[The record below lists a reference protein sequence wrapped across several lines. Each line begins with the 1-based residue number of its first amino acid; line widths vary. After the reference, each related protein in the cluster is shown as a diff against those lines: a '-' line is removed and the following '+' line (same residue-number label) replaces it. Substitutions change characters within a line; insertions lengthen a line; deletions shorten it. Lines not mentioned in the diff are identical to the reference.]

1 VIDRDDFVFPEGSD
15 GYSDEGRSESL
26 GALVEAI
33 LEAQPGETVHFV
45 ACLLTDESRRKV
57 IERVQ
62 SESGLDLDVTTT
74 VLDTD
79 VDEVRR
85 VNFERSE
92 TERGSIPP
100 EQLEHMIDAW
110 QPPTGSTISIRR
122 EG

>member
-1 VIDRDDFVFPEGSD
+1 
-15 GYSDEGRSESL
+15 
-26 GALVEAI
+26 
-33 LEAQPGETVHFV
+33 VHFV

-85 VNFERSE
+85 VNSERSE